1 MLALALA
8 ACSQATSTDVAS
20 TVGGAPEVTA
30 PVSGGGSSSNDSG
43 SGSVDGGS
51 GSSWNDTGSIDV
63 ATLERRSRAE
73 EDRLDYVD
81 LPPQVAASLSATS
94 GVRYRVRPVAGYLK
108 MFEYTLVNTGSG
120 WQEKFLLQAPRLRPT
135 TPRPLL
141 VVFHRYGVSHAD
153 LIASGFLPEV
163 MARDWFAICPLGARQ
178 RNFGNLESQINIQA
192 ALDLVSH
199 LYLIDQQRIYGV
211 GFSMGGGS
219 AVNYAARHVDPTGV
233 RFAAVCDH
241 TGSVSLAHT
250 WANEWDDS
258 DVGDNLPLPGDNLE
272 VPDVL
277 EDLFGGTPLVVP
289 FAYQRCSTI
298 DLDPFTGQIGANT
311 DFSRNLGHV
320 PTLVWRAAFDP
331 NAYLVDQTDRFDQHV
346 QTQNAS
352 NQYQLASSN
361 AHAWSTLD
369 PALVCNWFATHT
381 LSQPNSG
388 STLADED
395 GRWFHFQVEQDAA
408 GSFTPFT
415 WSVDAATKHV
425 TVSATQ
431 NLKRLSFLPSGHG
444 LALTGAVTV
453 DMSTADATGD
463 RFTILEALNAPV
475 SVTRDGVTMVGGY
488 DALAKT
494 FTIVETDGAPHQWV
508 VTFP

>member
-20 TVGGAPEVTA
+20 SVTGTPEVTA
-30 PVSGGGSSSNDSG
+30 PVTGGGSGGGGASGDASVGHPIPGDSSPI
-43 SGSVDGGS
+43 
-51 GSSWNDTGSIDV
+51 DT
-63 ATLERRSRAE
+63 ATLEQRSRAE

-81 LPPQVAASLSATS
+81 VPPSVLASLSLTS

-108 MFEYTLVNTGSG
+108 MYEYTLVNTGSG

-135 TPRPLL
+135 GPRPLV

-153 LIASGFLPEV
+153 LLNSGFLPEV

-178 RNFGNLESQINIQA
+178 RNFGNLESQINIEV
-192 ALDLVSH
+192 ALDLVAR
-199 LYLIDQQRIYGV
+199 LYPIDTQRVYGV

-219 AVNYAARHVDPTGV
+219 AANYAARHVDPNKI
-233 RFAAVCDH
+233 RFAAVCNH

-250 WANEWDDS
+250 WANEPDDT

-277 EDLFGGTPLVVP
+277 EDLFGGTPAVAP

-298 DLDPFTGQIGANT
+298 DLDPFTGLIGVDT

-331 NAYLVDQTDRFDQHV
+331 TAYLVNQTDSFDLHV
-346 QTQNAS
+346 QTQNAA
-352 NQYQLASSN
+352 NLYQQASSSV
-361 AHAWSTLD
+361 HAWSSLD
-369 PALVCNWFATHT
+369 ANFVCNWFATHT
-381 LSQPNSG
+381 LTEPNSG

-395 GRWFHFQVEQDAA
+395 GQWFHFFVEQDAS

-415 WSVDAATKHV
+415 WSVDAGTKHV
-425 TVSATQ
+425 QVSATK
-431 NLKRLSFLPSGHG
+431 NLKRLSFSPAGHG
-444 LALTGAVTV
+444 LVLSGAVTI
-453 DMSTADATGD
+453 DLATADATGD
-463 RFTILEALNAPV
+463 EFTILEALQAPI
-475 SVTRDGVTMVGGY
+475 SVTRDGVPVAGGY
-488 DALAKT
+488 DAQAKT
-494 FTIVETDGAPHQWV
+494 FTIVETDAAQHQWV